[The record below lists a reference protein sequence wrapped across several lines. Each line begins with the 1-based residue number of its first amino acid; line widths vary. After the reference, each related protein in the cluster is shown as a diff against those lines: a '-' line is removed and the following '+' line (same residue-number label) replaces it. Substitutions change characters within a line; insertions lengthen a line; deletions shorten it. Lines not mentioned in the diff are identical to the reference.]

1 MPFRVAISGLRAAQ
15 NDLNVIGNNIANV
28 NTTGF
33 KESRAEFQDVFAV
46 SNTSGSGNNIG
57 QGVDTSRVAQQFGQ
71 GNITFTDNGLDLAIT
86 GEGFFILDNNGE
98 TVYGRDGAFGIDRDG
113 FVVNANNQALNAF
126 TVDATGS
133 VTGALAPL
141 QISTA
146 NTSPSATTQ
155 AILGTNLDSQGNVPA
170 TAPFDPADNT
180 SFNNTTATT
189 IYDSLGGSHLMQ
201 IYFVKDPA
209 PNTWD
214 TYTLVN
220 GAQVAGPDT
229 LTFNPDGT
237 LASPAGGTV
246 TVPPF
251 VATPG
256 TALINLVI
264 DHAQTTQFGAPFGVN
279 NFTQNGFTTGNL
291 AGLDIDSEGFIFA
304 RYTNGQSE
312 IQGQVALANFRN
324 PQGLQSLS
332 NNNWAQ
338 TFASGSPLTGAPGS
352 ASIGLIQSGAL
363 EDSNVDLSEQ
373 LVNLII
379 AQRNFQANTEV
390 ISTADRVTQAVINI
404 R

>member
-1 MPFRVAISGLRAAQ
+1 MAFRVAISGLRAAQ

-33 KESRAEFQDVFAV
+33 KESRAEFQDVYAV

-57 QGVDTSRVAQQFGQ
+57 QGVNTARVAQQFDQ

-86 GEGFFILDNNGE
+86 GEGFFILDDNGE
-98 TVYGRDGAFGIDRDG
+98 NVYARDGAFGIDRDG
-113 FVVNANNQALNAF
+113 FVVNANNQSLSAYS
-126 TVDATGS
+126 VDSTGQ
-133 VTGALAPL
+133 VTGALSPL

-146 NTSPSATTQ
+146 NTAPAATSEVV
-155 AILGTNLDSQGNVPA
+155 LGTNLDSQGAVPV

-201 IYFVKDPA
+201 IYFVKDAA

-220 GAQVAGPDT
+220 GVQVDGPDT
-229 LTFNPDGT
+229 LTFNTDGS
-237 LASPAGGTV
+237 LATPAGGQI
-246 TVPPF
+246 TVPTF
-251 VATPG
+251 TAATG
-256 TALINLVI
+256 TAPINLTI

-279 NFTQNGFTTGNL
+279 LFTQNGYTTGNL

-324 PQGLQSLS
+324 PQGLQPTQ
-332 NNNWAQ
+332 A
-338 TFASGSPLTGAPGS
+338 AR
-352 ASIGLIQSGAL
+352 QS
-363 EDSNVDLSEQ
+363 SQ
-373 LVNLII
+373 
-379 AQRNFQANTEV
+379 
-390 ISTADRVTQAVINI
+390 ADRHRMHCGSYWMVAAA
-404 R
+404 RCS